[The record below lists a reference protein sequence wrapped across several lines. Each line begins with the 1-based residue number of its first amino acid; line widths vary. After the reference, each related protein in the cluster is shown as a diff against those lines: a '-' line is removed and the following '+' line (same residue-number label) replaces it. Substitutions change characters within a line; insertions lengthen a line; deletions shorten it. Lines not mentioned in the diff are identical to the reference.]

1 MFPEA
6 ARALLEGL
14 LQKKPKNRFDTKD
27 IFAHAF
33 FSGIDWAALDKG
45 TLPPPFVPSEDDM
58 HTIAADAVGDIDTAG
73 GDRFGWD
80 QEKRDFT
87 DKEKAKFEKFG
98 YIGALSFQDE
108 LVDGLSRGGVLEF
121 ALQEESPSESKDGR
135 RSSVRRRKS
144 SSASASKVG
153 SQKKMSV
160 ANIFKKND
168 DLDKNIDRAVVTRA
182 SIKERHEVN
191 PYAGRGKDHYAKI
204 KRAKAAQ
211 RRRKEKPSTSVCS
224 VQ

>member
-1 MFPEA
+1 
-6 ARALLEGL
+6 
-14 LQKKPKNRFDTKD
+14 
-27 IFAHAF
+27 
-33 FSGIDWAALDKG
+33 
-45 TLPPPFVPSEDDM
+45 M

-87 DKEKAKFEKFG
+87 DKEKAKFEKFD
-98 YIGALSFQDE
+98 YVGALSFQDE

-121 ALQEESPSESKDGR
+121 ALQEEVAESKEGR

-144 SSASASKVG
+144 SSASASKIG

-168 DLDKNIDRAVVTRA
+168 DLDKNIDRAVVTKA
-182 SIKERHEVN
+182 SIKERHEAN

-204 KRAKAAQ
+204 KRAKSAQ
-211 RRRKEKPSTSVCS
+211 RMRKQKPSTSVCS